1 VSHHL
6 RILEVSDNT
15 AEEKEAEVMSTN
27 LGPEITFNDFLALA
41 KRQGW
46 TVADLVTLCPAIATP
61 TAYFREMFS
70 GTYPNKVIVYRPVLR
85 LYRNYTLPK
94 FNIEDA
100 DLSYHVPAD
109 PLHLQKPPRVH
120 MKIMKGIRACPCGC
134 GIGLGKGQQTAT
146 AICHGRL
153 RSRSRQLGAKLRS
166 ETQLA
171 A

>member
-1 VSHHL
+1 ML
-6 RILEVSDNT
+6 ANIEL
-15 AEEKEAEVMSTN
+15 
-27 LGPEITFNDFLALA
+27 EITYSDFLALA

-46 TVADLVTLCPAIATP
+46 TVATLVKLCPNIETP

-85 LYRNYTLPK
+85 LYLNHMLPK
-94 FNIEDA
+94 FTFEDA

-109 PLHLQKPPRVH
+109 PLDLQKPPQVH
-120 MKIMKGIRACPCGC
+120 IQIIKGIRACLCGC

-146 AICHGRL
+146 AVCHGRL

>member
-1 VSHHL
+1 VEL
-6 RILEVSDNT
+6 
-15 AEEKEAEVMSTN
+15 
-27 LGPEITFNDFLALA
+27 EITYSDFAALA

-46 TVADLVTLCPAIATP
+46 TIADLVTLCPAIETP
-61 TAYFREMFS
+61 TAYFREVFS
-70 GTYPNKVIVYRPVLR
+70 GTYPNKVIVYRSVLR
-85 LYRNYTLPK
+85 LYLNYTIPK

-120 MKIMKGIRACPCGC
+120 IQSTKGIRACPCGC
-134 GIGLGKGQQTAT
+134 GVGLGKGQQTAT
-146 AICHGRL
+146 AVCRGRL
-153 RSRSRQLGAKLRS
+153 SSRSRQLGANLRL